1 MKKLGTF
8 ALVAAAATAVIGAG
22 AGAASAD
29 VVTGAQPV
37 VAPGEPNPAGPST
50 GSSDILTNLVKSLSS
65 GSGTTTK

>member
-29 VVTGAQPV
+29 VVTAQPV